1 MKKAL
6 SESRKAVDASVINK
20 IYGDLSSPEL
30 TELIDDVL
38 DQVTDKVSKE
48 FDTIVENHGLNEK
61 LVRLESC
68 VAECQSVDANASAS
82 SAPPRPVASLLPDG
96 VTPQDVLRSSAHA
109 LKLGERDRLL
119 ASLASLNAEGA
130 ALAASIDDG
139 KRSLAAKMQD
149 IERQRMEMQKTADLC
164 TMTA

>member
-82 SAPPRPVASLLPDG
+82 SAPPRPVASLLPNVAGLCADIRWCRAQFG
-96 VTPQDVLRSSAHA
+96 RCLQGRLQCA
-109 LKLGERDRLL
+109 L
-119 ASLASLNAEGA
+119 
-130 ALAASIDDG
+130 
-139 KRSLAAKMQD
+139 Q
-149 IERQRMEMQKTADLC
+149 
-164 TMTA
+164 